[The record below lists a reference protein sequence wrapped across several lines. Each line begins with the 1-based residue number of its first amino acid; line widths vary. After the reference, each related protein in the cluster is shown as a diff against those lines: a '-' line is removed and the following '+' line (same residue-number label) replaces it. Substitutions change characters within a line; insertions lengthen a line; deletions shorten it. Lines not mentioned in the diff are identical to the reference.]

1 MTTPPERPVEKEEP
15 PPFGGSW
22 SRIYGAVV
30 VYTLVLIAALY
41 WMTVALDR

>member
-1 MTTPPERPVEKEEP
+1 MTTAEPRQDHEEP

-22 SRIYGAVV
+22 NRIYGAVV

-41 WMTVALDR
+41 WLTVALDR

>member
-1 MTTPPERPVEKEEP
+1 MTEPERSHDQEEP

-22 SRIYGAVV
+22 NRIYGAVV
-30 VYTLVLIAALY
+30 VYTLALIVALY

>member
-1 MTTPPERPVEKEEP
+1 MATDEQRNDQEEP

-22 SRIYGAVV
+22 NRIYGAVV

-41 WMTVALDR
+41 WLTVALDR